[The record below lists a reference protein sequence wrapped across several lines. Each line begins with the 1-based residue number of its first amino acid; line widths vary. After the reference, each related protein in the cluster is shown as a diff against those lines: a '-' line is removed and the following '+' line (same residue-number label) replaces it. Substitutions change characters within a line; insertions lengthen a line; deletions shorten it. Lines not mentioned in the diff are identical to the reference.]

1 MRTTIAVALASLY
14 GAISCLAGADT
25 QTGTAETAIESP
37 DESWIASRPKPRLA
51 IRTSTNGGKWV
62 KKRALSVS
70 KTDDVALRVDA
81 ADGDEVRWY
90 MIFADITRFYQNAN
104 HPWEENAYGWTG
116 LQKIAYHR
124 VEIEALRGQ
133 REVRPLAE
141 VGPLWERVTTWFREA
156 GKSEYLL
163 DFYRAEVGT
172 FWFQAEIW
180 RDDALQARSPGIE
193 EADERGI
200 STRVLRLAVRG
211 GDDYLGHL
219 EAFFNVPGVFG
230 SILYQS
236 KHHIGAD
243 CADVLMAAWAKWKK
257 RRAEKNYNVQMLVG
271 KFKKRV
277 KTVLAGGNA
286 SSEIRWGVDVYPGDF
301 IAVNYDDSKRYHH
314 IGALYADQNTN
325 GLLDADDLVL
335 HAGPAPLHLSTLG
348 SGVFD
353 GDVVIL
359 KP

>member
-1 MRTTIAVALASLY
+1 MKTTIALALASLF
-14 GAISCLAGADT
+14 GAIPCLAN
-25 QTGTAETAIESP
+25 AETLTAVARTAVESP
-37 DESWIASRPKPRLA
+37 DDAWNASRPKPKLT
-51 IRTSTNGGKWV
+51 IRSSTNGSKWMN
-62 KKRALSVS
+62 KRALNVS
-70 KTDDVALRVDA
+70 KTDDVVLKVNTAEGA
-81 ADGDEVRWY
+81 EVRWY

-116 LQKIAYHR
+116 LEKIAYHR
-124 VEIEALRGQ
+124 VEIHALRGQ

-141 VGPLWERVTTWFREA
+141 VDGLWDSVATWFREA
-156 GKSEYLL
+156 GVNEHLL
-163 DFYRAEVGT
+163 DFYRAEAGT
-172 FWFQAEIW
+172 FWFQAEEW
-180 RDDALQARSPGIE
+180 RDGALAARSPGIE
-193 EADERGI
+193 DADDRGI
-200 STRVLRLAVRG
+200 STRVIRIAVRS

-236 KHHIGAD
+236 KNHIGAD

-257 RRAEKNYNVQMLVG
+257 RRPDKNYNVQMLVG
-271 KFKKRV
+271 KFKKRL
-277 KTVLAGGNA
+277 KTVIDGGN
-286 SSEIRWGVDVYPGDF
+286 STTEVRWGEDVFPGDF

-314 IGALYADQNTN
+314 IGALYADRNGN
-325 GLLDADDLVL
+325 GLLDADDIVL
-335 HAGPAPLHLSTLG
+335 HAGPAPLHFSTLG